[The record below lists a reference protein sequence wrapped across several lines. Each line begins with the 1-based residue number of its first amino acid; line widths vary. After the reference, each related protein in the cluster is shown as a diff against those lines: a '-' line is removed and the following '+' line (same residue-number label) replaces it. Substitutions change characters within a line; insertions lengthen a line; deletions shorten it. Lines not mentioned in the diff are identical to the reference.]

1 MRPLLETK
9 IPLKMMSNDEYA
21 IKLNYLEIND
31 PDNFMIAKLRTG
43 YSMLNVMYLMQELKD
58 IEARPPKEKVK
69 ANPKASAM
77 EIKLRH
83 LRQSRDE
90 LSNSFMQ
97 CVTDHQRAAVSMRIG
112 ELTKQIVDLAG
123 RLDTFVETQE
133 IAAELPKNDKF
144 PIPEDGFELAKL
156 QHSNRNNIR
165 RATERIND
173 LFAIDPND
181 KRIRELETKLR
192 NLKIHKQYI
201 DVEINR
207 RKNI

>member
-1 MRPLLETK
+1 MHPLLIIKT
-9 IPLKMMSNDEYA
+9 PLKMMSNDEYA

-31 PDNFMIAKLRTG
+31 PGNFMIAKLRTG
-43 YSMLNVMYLMQELKD
+43 YSMLNVMYLIQELKD

-69 ANPKASAM
+69 ANPNASAM

-97 CVTDHQRAAVSMRIG
+97 CVTDHQRATVSVRIG

-123 RLDTFVETQE
+123 RLDNFVETQE
-133 IAAELPKNDKF
+133 IAELPHNDKY
-144 PIPEDGFELAKL
+144 PIPDDGYELAKL

-165 RATERIND
+165 RATERINE
-173 LFAIDPND
+173 LFARDPED
-181 KRIRELETKLR
+181 KRIRDMETKLR
-192 NLKIHKQYI
+192 NLKIYKQYI